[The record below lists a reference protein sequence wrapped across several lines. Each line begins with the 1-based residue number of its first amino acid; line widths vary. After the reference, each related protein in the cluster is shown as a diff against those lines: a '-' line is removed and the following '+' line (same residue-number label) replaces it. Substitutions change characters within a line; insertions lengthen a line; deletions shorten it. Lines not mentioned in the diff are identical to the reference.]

1 MAVRTTDIRLTCATL
16 IKLSSRTASL
26 KELNQTIQ
34 YMYDNKKYKKMV
46 LYIEASESGSM
57 MNRLPNNIDVYP
69 TTAANPTKSAYACY
83 GKERDILWR
92 SLQHQLD
99 GGFRDGE
106 TVQGD
111 TTQFILVK
119 QHINTSY
126 VMQYRNW
133 TISKM
138 KVSQFQGSTKTV
150 VPPMTLEP
158 TCSSRMIA
166 ILCSQYEHEISV
178 LDEQIQKW
186 AVEHTSIATSPV
198 FAQKEKGREGNH

>member
-1 MAVRTTDIRLTCATL
+1 MAVTMTDIRLTCATL
-16 IKLSSRTASL
+16 IKLSRRISSL
-26 KELNQTIQ
+26 KELNKTIQ

-69 TTAANPTKSAYACY
+69 TTATNPTKSAYACY
-83 GKERDILWR
+83 GKERDILWQ

-119 QHINTSY
+119 QHINTRY
-126 VMQYRNW
+126 VMQYGNW

-150 VPPMTLEP
+150 APHMTLEP
-158 TCSSRMIA
+158 V
-166 ILCSQYEHEISV
+166 Y
-178 LDEQIQKW
+178 
-186 AVEHTSIATSPV
+186 
-198 FAQKEKGREGNH
+198 NY